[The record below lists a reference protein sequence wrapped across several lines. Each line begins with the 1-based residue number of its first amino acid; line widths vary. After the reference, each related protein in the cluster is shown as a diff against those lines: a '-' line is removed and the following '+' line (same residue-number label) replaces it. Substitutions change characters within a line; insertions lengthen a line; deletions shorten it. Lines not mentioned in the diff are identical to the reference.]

1 MTSASYVVVT
11 LRLHREDAM
20 SIVVRALLI
29 VAFTFLT
36 LMVATNALA
45 QVALQCWEF
54 STWEQAQATY
64 ESAPWMG
71 VTLDPDGN
79 GTACECL
86 LNGIPC

>member
-1 MTSASYVVVT
+1 MRIVT
-11 LRLHREDAM
+11 
-20 SIVVRALLI
+20 RALLI

-36 LMVATNALA
+36 MTVAITALA

-54 STWEQAQATY
+54 STWGEAQATY

-79 GTACECL
+79 GTACDCL